1 MTNTEYP
8 KMLYVGDSEQYSCRA
23 VQDSEEEQ
31 QYRDMGFIDYVDLPN
46 PEPEVEEVA
55 TGETPQGFVT
65 TEQFDAVAE
74 RLANAEQE
82 IAQLKNAAQQAA
94 FVPEMQYASGG
105 AGDASGGA
113 VEANA
118 VDYSNFTI
126 PELQAELDAKGIK
139 YLARDSKDTLI
150 KLLEESNV

>member
-1 MTNTEYP
+1 MTQEYP

-31 QYRDMGFIDYVDLPN
+31 QYRDMGFMDYVDLPN

-118 VDYSNFTI
+118 VDYSNLSRD
-126 PELQAELDAKGIK
+126 EL
-139 YLARDSKDTLI
+139 RTLI
-150 KLLEESNV
+150 VEQGKTYKQNDTISQLIAILES

>member
-1 MTNTEYP
+1 MTQEYP

-31 QYRDMGFIDYVDLPN
+31 QYRDMGFMDYVDLPN

-74 RLANAEQE
+74 RLAAAETE
-82 IAQLKNAAQQAA
+82 IERLKQASA
-94 FVPEMQYASGG
+94 PTTNDGV
-105 AGDASGGA
+105 
-113 VEANA
+113 VNTNA
-118 VDYSNFTI
+118 VDYSNLSRDELRALIVEQGKSYKQNDTI
-126 PELQAELDAKGIK
+126 SQ
-139 YLARDSKDTLI
+139 LI
-150 KLLEESNV
+150 AILEGTNV